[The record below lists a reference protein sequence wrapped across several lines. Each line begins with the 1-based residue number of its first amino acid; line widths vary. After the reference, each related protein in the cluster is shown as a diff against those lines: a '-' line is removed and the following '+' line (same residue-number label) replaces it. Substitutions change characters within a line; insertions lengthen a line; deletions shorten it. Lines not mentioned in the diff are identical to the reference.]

1 MSKLDTIKRRYG
13 IVGRSPALENA
24 LNTAVRVAPSDL
36 SVLIMGESGVGK
48 EVMSRIIHDNSAR
61 KHQGFIAINCGALP
75 EGTINSEL
83 FGHVKGAYTSSDGA
97 RKGYFETLDGGT
109 IFLDE
114 IGEMPPQTQ
123 TFLLRVLENGE
134 FIRMGSNKV
143 QKTDVRVVAAT
154 NRKLLERVR
163 DGKFREDLYYR
174 LSTVPIEMPSL
185 RERPEDI
192 YLLFRYFANNFAE
205 KQSIEAIQL
214 EEEARWLLEQYTWP
228 GNIRELKNV
237 AERMSILSEK
247 RELSAVDL
255 AELMPQLM
263 QRNLPAIRR
272 EDQAESGANSFQER
286 DILYKVLFDMKED
299 MTQLKNLIAD
309 LIRSNNLSVRDLERV
324 QSLAMPGN
332 YPAAAAEIDRF
343 AADAGN
349 IATEAYDMRKL
360 DVDVAPVVSG
370 SGAYAGTGNGMRQ
383 RPTQPEYQPGDPI
396 IVDQGMHRAYAE
408 SEVIDEDLS
417 LANAEKELI
426 KKALRKHNGRRKEAA
441 AELGISERTLYRKI
455 KEYGVT
461 E

>member
-1 MSKLDTIKRRYG
+1 MANLDTIKRRYG
-13 IVGRSPALENA
+13 IIGRSTALEFA

-36 SVLIMGESGVGK
+36 SVLITGESGVGK
-48 EVMSRIIHDNSAR
+48 EVMSRIIHDNSTR
-61 KHQGFIAINCGALP
+61 KHEGFIAINCGALP

-114 IGEMPPQTQ
+114 IGEMPLQTQ

-134 FIRMGSNKV
+134 FLRMGSNKV
-143 QKTDVRVVAAT
+143 QKTDIRVVAAT
-154 NRKLLERVR
+154 NRKLLERVQ

-174 LSTVPIEMPSL
+174 LNTVPIEMPSL

-192 YLLFRYFANNFAE
+192 YLLFRYFTNNFAE
-205 KQSIEAIQL
+205 KQGIDSIQL
-214 EEEARWLLEQYTWP
+214 DEEARWLLEHYAWP

-247 RELSAVDL
+247 RELTAVDL

-263 QRNLPAIRR
+263 QRNLPAIRT
-272 EDQAESGANSFQER
+272 EDTPGGDSFQER
-286 DILYKVLFDMKED
+286 EILYKVLFDMKED
-299 MTQLKNLIAD
+299 MAQLKNLIAD
-309 LIRSNNLSVRDLERV
+309 LIRSNNLNVRDLAGVRNL
-324 QSLAMPGN
+324 STPGN

-343 AADAGN
+343 AADEGN
-349 IATEAYDMRKL
+349 
-360 DVDVAPVVSG
+360 V
-370 SGAYAGTGNGMRQ
+370 
-383 RPTQPEYQPGDPI
+383 PTQPYGLRDLDISTDTAPFHPGAGAGSRVVGGQGHGAYRPTSSQNDPVL
-396 IVDQGMHRAYAE
+396 VDDDMREAYAE
-408 SEVIDEDLS
+408 SEVVDEDLS
-417 LANAEKELI
+417 LANAEKDLI

-455 KEYGVT
+455 KEYEVT

>member
-1 MSKLDTIKRRYG
+1 MANLDSIKRRYG

-24 LNTAVRVAPSDL
+24 LNTAVRVAGSDL
-36 SVLIMGESGVGK
+36 SVLITGESGVGK
-48 EVMSRIIHDNSAR
+48 EVMSRIIHDNSPR
-61 KHQGFIAINCGALP
+61 KHAGFIAINCGALP

-114 IGEMPPQTQ
+114 IGEMPLQTQ
-123 TFLLRVLENGE
+123 TYLLRVLQNGE

-143 QKTDVRVVAAT
+143 QKTDVRVIAAT
-154 NRKLLERVR
+154 NRKLMERVR

-205 KQSIEAIQL
+205 KQGIEPVQL
-214 EEEARWLLEQYTWP
+214 EEDARWLLEQYAWP

-247 RELSAVDL
+247 RELAATDL
-255 AELMPQLM
+255 AEMMPQLM
-263 QRNLPAIRR
+263 QRNLPAVRAQ
-272 EDQAESGANSFQER
+272 DQPGLNADSFQER
-286 DILYKVLFDMKED
+286 EILYKVLFDMKED

-309 LIRSNNLSVRDLERV
+309 LIRSNNLSVRDLDRV

-332 YPAAAAEIDRF
+332 YPAAAAEIDRY
-343 AADAGN
+343 AAAEGGN
-349 IATEAYDMRKL
+349 VATEAYDLRDL
-360 DVDVAPVVSG
+360 EVNAP
-370 SGAYAGTGNGMRQ
+370 APRDYPTPR
-383 RPTQPEYQPGDPI
+383 RPTPPAGYRPTVHDDEPILVDPA
-396 IVDQGMHRAYAE
+396 MARAYDE
-408 SEVIDEDLS
+408 SEIVDEDLS
-417 LANAEKELI
+417 LANAERELI
-426 KKALRKHNGRRKEAA
+426 KKALKKHNGRRKEAA

-455 KEYGVT
+455 KEYGV
-461 E
+461 